1 MEEKNI
7 EEQEKNKKPQK
18 IENNKKKIL
27 ALALALVL
35 LIGGT
40 YAWLTITLTG
50 TKTTR
55 IEAGTLAMEIN
66 NESAGISITDALPMS
81 DADGANLTPYTF
93 RVENTGNIS
102 SEYTVYLDKQ
112 GIDTTKEF
120 DMPLDKVKCQVTKT
134 IKEMT
139 NGKVTESDA
148 EVSTATTTELLSGM
162 VDADNSNTSVVL
174 ATSSNTDST
183 TTPLK
188 VGQYIEFSVRLWID
202 ESAENDDLKKTVST
216 DGSSKTYVAAYAAKL
231 RLEASQTGI
240 EKDEAYA
247 GQ

>member
-66 NESAGISITDALPMS
+66 DDESEGISITDALPMS

-93 RVENTGNIS
+93 KIENFQNFLKNKI
-102 SEYTVYLDKQ
+102 Y
-112 GIDTTKEF
+112 IDIMFSFHTHYV
-120 DMPLDKVKCQVTKT
+120 LQ
-134 IKEMT
+134 
-139 NGKVTESDA
+139 
-148 EVSTATTTELLSGM
+148 LL
-162 VDADNSNTSVVL
+162 TL
-174 ATSSNTDST
+174 C
-183 TTPLK
+183 
-188 VGQYIEFSVRLWID
+188 Y
-202 ESAENDDLKKTVST
+202 
-216 DGSSKTYVAAYAAKL
+216 
-231 RLEASQTGI
+231 
-240 EKDEAYA
+240 
-247 GQ
+247 

>member
-7 EEQEKNKKPQK
+7 EEQEKNQKPQK

-40 YAWLTITLTG
+40 YAWLRITLTG

-55 IEAGTLAMEIN
+55 IEAGTLAMEIK
-66 NESAGISITDALPMS
+66 NESAGISITNALPMS

-93 RVENTGNIS
+93 RVENTGNIP

-112 GIDTTKEF
+112 GINTTKEF

-139 NGKVTESDA
+139 DGEVTESDA
-148 EVSTATTTELLSGM
+148 EVSTATTTEYLSKM
-162 VDADNSNTSVVL
+162 L
-174 ATSSNTDST
+174 EKDST
-183 TTPLK
+183 TAFVIATSGINASETSPLK

-202 ESAENDDLKKTVST
+202 ESAENDDLKKEVQNS
-216 DGSSKTYVAAYAAKL
+216 DGSKTTYSAAFAAKL

-240 EKDEAYA
+240 EEDEAYA
-247 GQ
+247 G

>member
-7 EEQEKNKKPQK
+7 KGQKESKKPQK

-55 IEAGTLAMEIN
+55 IEAGTLAMEIK
-66 NESAGISITDALPMS
+66 NESEGIKLENALPMT
-81 DADGANLTPYTF
+81 DEDGAKLTPYEFTISN
-93 RVENTGNIS
+93 EGNVQ
-102 SEYTVYLDKQ
+102 SEYSVYLDKQ
-112 GIDTTKEF
+112 GIDAETEF
-120 DMPLDKVKCQVTKT
+120 DMPLTKVKCQITKT
-134 IKEMT
+134 IMNMT
-139 NGKVTESDA
+139 NGRITDA
-148 EVSTATTTELLSGM
+148 DSQVTTTTTTGLLSDM
-162 VDADNSNTSVVL
+162 VDANNSNTSVVL

-183 TTPLK
+183 TTPLE
-188 VGQYIEFSVRLWID
+188 VGQYIKFSVRLWID
-202 ESAENDDLKKTVST
+202 ETAVNDDLKKTVST

-231 RLEASQTGI
+231 RLEASQVGI
-240 EKDEAYA
+240 EADAAY
-247 GQ
+247 GE

>member
-7 EEQEKNKKPQK
+7 EEQGKNKKPQK

-66 NESAGISITDALPMS
+66 NESEGISITDALPMS

-93 RVENTGNIS
+93 RVENTGNVS
-102 SEYTVYLDKQ
+102 SVYSIYLDTQ
-112 GIDTTKEF
+112 AIDSSANEF
-120 DMPLDKVKCQVTKT
+120 LLDSSNIKYSLTKT
-134 IKEMT
+134 IKNKT
-139 NGKVTESDA
+139 DNSVIS
-148 EVSTATTTELLSGM
+148 ATTTIGPKLLSTVTDEGSNAAKI
-162 VDADNSNTSVVL
+162 DASGENDAN
-174 ATSSNTDST
+174 
-183 TTPLK
+183 PLPA
-188 VGQYIEFSVRLWID
+188 GQYIEYELRLWID
-202 ESAENDDLKKTVST
+202 ENTGNDAVKKVQ
-216 DGSSKTYVAAYAAKL
+216 DDKTLLGTYAAKL

-240 EKDEAYA
+240 EEDEAYA